1 MDDLPLTGA
10 EWMRLVGRRLTRLER
25 RLSPAVTSGV
35 LTHSA
40 FLMPVGADVD
50 GWEEVPDLV
59 GLAPPGWQYVQ
70 QQRAQAPP
78 ES

>member
-1 MDDLPLTGA
+1 MDDLPDTGA
-10 EWMRLVGRRLTRLER
+10 DWVRLVGRRLTRLER
-25 RLSPAVTSGV
+25 RLSPAVTTGAF
-35 LTHSA
+35 THSA

-59 GLAPPGWQYVQ
+59 GLAPAGWQYVR
-70 QQRAQAPP
+70 RAQTPP